1 MKTAIKEVE
10 TQKLWEIDY
19 QIVLD
24 GFVVIAADSAE
35 AAKAIAE
42 DVANLPAL
50 YRGANVFKGAVV
62 TDAQASTKVDETS
75 DNIGAM
81 VVDIPRVRTAV
92 QQ

>member
-19 QIVLD
+19 QIVLI
-24 GFVVIAADSAE
+24 GFTVIAADSAE

-62 TDAQASTKVDETS
+62 TDAQASTKAGETS
-75 DNIGAM
+75 DNVGLAIIAVPRC
-81 VVDIPRVRTAV
+81 VVAA
-92 QQ
+92 

>member
-19 QIVLD
+19 QIVLI
-24 GFVVIAADSAE
+24 GFTVIAADSAE

-62 TDAQASTKVDETS
+62 TDSQASTKAGETS
-75 DNIGAM
+75 DNVGLAIIAVPRC
-81 VVDIPRVRTAV
+81 VVAA
-92 QQ
+92 